1 MADIIAIGG
10 GQASFSFISK
20 LRSLGYEKP
29 ISLICGENHIPYQR
43 PPLSKKFLIGELEKD
58 RLFFKPQSFY
68 DEQNIEL
75 IKGQI
80 SRKNNQNMI
89 CVINTNYLLE

>member
-1 MADIIAIGG
+1 MPDIIAIGG

-20 LRSLGYEKP
+20 LRSLGYQKP

-58 RLFFKPQSFY
+58 RLFFKPQGLYCLLYTSPSPR
-68 DEQNIEL
+68 DKRQ
-75 IKGQI
+75 
-80 SRKNNQNMI
+80 SRMPSSA
-89 CVINTNYLLE
+89 

>member
-1 MADIIAIGG
+1 MPDIIAIGG

-20 LRSLGYEKP
+20 LRSLGYQNP

-58 RLFFKPQSFY
+58 RLFLNHKAFMMNK
-68 DEQNIEL
+68 I
-75 IKGQI
+75 
-80 SRKNNQNMI
+80 
-89 CVINTNYLLE
+89 